1 MTEPGNANGGLARL
15 TGTRWEG
22 VTHLAETASTN
33 TVLIAQA
40 QAGAPEG
47 TVVVAEHQTAGR
59 GRFDRRWESP
69 PGASLLFSVL
79 LCPPVAELPPGRRH
93 LAVAAV
99 SLAVAASVRVV
110 AGAGAELALK
120 WPNDLVVASGHLAGR
135 KVAGAL
141 AESVPLPTPAF
152 AMVVGLGLNVHWAP
166 GGGTA
171 ACVDDLTSTPADRDE
186 LMVEALLALDEL
198 YGRWDLVSRRYREAC
213 ATVGQSVTVS
223 FGPPP
228 APSDLLGTAVDVD
241 PDGRLVVRT
250 SLGEV
255 VKVAAG
261 DVVHATPA
269 GPPRVNQ
276 Q

>member
-1 MTEPGNANGGLARL
+1 MTELGNVNGGLARL
-15 TGTRWEG
+15 TGTRWAG
-22 VTHLAETASTN
+22 VTRLAETPSTN
-33 TVLIAQA
+33 TTLIALA
-40 QAGAPEG
+40 QAGAAEG

-99 SLAVAASVRVV
+99 SLAVAASAAVV
-110 AGAGAELALK
+110 AGAGLALK
-120 WPNDLVVASGHLAGR
+120 WPNDLVVAGGHRAGR

-141 AESVPLPTPAF
+141 AESVPLPPPAF

-166 GGGTA
+166 DGGTA
-171 ACVDDLTSTPADRDE
+171 ACMDELASKPVHRQE

-213 ATVGQSVTVS
+213 ATVGQDVTVS

-228 APSDLLGTAVDVD
+228 APPDLHGTAVDVD

-250 SLGEV
+250 PLGEV

-269 GPPRVNQ
+269 GPH
-276 Q
+276 